1 MVAMAW
7 VTCPHCGFTQI
18 PSSRCLKCHKS
29 LERPPAAAGQPM
41 AQPASPSPASLIQ
54 SLKEIPRAYLMI
66 VGALALLVVVAV
78 LLWGR
83 DAGGSIEAFAP
94 QVASTPETWSFDL
107 TGRWQAT
114 APTTI
119 AGTPPRPALREV
131 FLETD
136 RAGAIVAAGV
146 LLTDPGRGGAG
157 AGYLTVPDGGRRVR
171 EIVAALGRAPKGAP
185 LSLEFIPLP
194 PWMPRRDRLWRAV
207 EGQHSSAEQTTY
219 VLLEAL
225 DPDYLIQA
233 GVNASGFLSY
243 ILLSPEYASG
253 RGTDA
258 LSKAIH
264 PGPGSSLRGFRNVVW
279 DLSGAADFV
288 LLQVPA
294 TIGQPAG
301 AEDRLVLK
309 RQPAR

>member
-1 MVAMAW
+1 MAW
-7 VTCPHCGFTQI
+7 ITCAHCGFTQI
-18 PSSRCLKCHKS
+18 PSARCLKCHKS
-29 LERPPAAAGQPM
+29 LDRPAAASQPV
-41 AQPASPSPASLIQ
+41 ATEPSSTSPAILLQ
-54 SLKEIPRAYLMI
+54 TLKTVPRAYLMI

-78 LLWGR
+78 MLWGR
-83 DAGGSIEAFAP
+83 NSGGAIDAIAP
-94 QVASTPETWSFDL
+94 QVAATPEPWSFDL

-114 APTTI
+114 GSTTI
-119 AGTPPRPALREV
+119 AGMPPRPALREV

-136 RAGAIVAAGV
+136 RAGAIVGAGV
-146 LLTDPGRGGAG
+146 LLTDPGHGGAG
-157 AGYLTVPDGGRRVR
+157 AGYLTVPDGGRRVH
-171 EIVAALGRAPKGAP
+171 EIAAVLVRAPKGAP
-185 LSLEFIPLP
+185 LDLEFIPFP
-194 PWMPRRDRLWRAV
+194 PWMPRRDRLWRVV
-207 EGQHSSAEQTTY
+207 EGQRAAAEQTTY

-225 DPDYLIQA
+225 DADYLIQA

-243 ILLSPEYASG
+243 LFLSPEYASSG

-264 PGPGSSLRGFRNVVW
+264 PGPDSSLRGFRNLVW

-288 LLQVPA
+288 SLQVPA

-301 AEDRLVLK
+301 GEDRLVLK

>member
-1 MVAMAW
+1 MAW

-18 PSSRCLKCHKS
+18 PSARCLKCHKS
-29 LERPPAAAGQPM
+29 LEREAGAPAPTAPPPSAAG
-41 AQPASPSPASLIQ
+41 PASLLDA
-54 SLKEIPRAYLMI
+54 LKAVPRPYLMI
-66 VGALALLVVVAV
+66 AGALALLVVVAV
-78 LLWGR
+78 ALWGR
-83 DAGGSIEAFAP
+83 SSGETIEAAAP
-94 QVASTPETWSFDL
+94 TAAATPEPWSFDL

-114 APTTI
+114 ASTMI
-119 AGTPPRPALREV
+119 AGPPPRPALREV

-136 RAGAIVAAGV
+136 RSGAIIGAGA
-146 LLTDPGRGGAG
+146 LLTDPGHGGAG
-157 AGYLTVPDGGRRVR
+157 AGYMTVPDGGRRVR
-171 EIVAALGRAPKGAP
+171 EIAEALSRSPRGAP
-185 LSLEFIPLP
+185 LSLEFIPFP

-207 EGQHSSAEQTTY
+207 EGQRASAEQTTY

-225 DPDYLIQA
+225 DSDYLIQA

-243 ILLSPEYASG
+243 LFLSTEYASG

-264 PGPGSSLRGFRNVVW
+264 PGPDSSLRGFRNVVW

-288 LLQVPA
+288 SLQVPA

-301 AEDRLVLK
+301 GQDRLVLK